1 MGDGGLWESEQPDS
15 GDLER
20 RARRPTQNM
29 RNPKASIE
37 SAFTEIWSRTNAYV
51 AGGGAVSAALIS
63 QWAMDRGLA
72 VTNAQESV
80 VGIFSPIPAVVLD
93 IDGRKACFP
102 LMGKSSP
109 EWITRRAAADR
120 TAELWKKVE
129 WFGPLWV
136 PMGKLGELLKAIEH
150 HTGENAIQH
159 FDYHLSTAYT
169 LPFQA
174 ICIAQ
179 LLPKTR
185 SLSVFAPLARE
196 AYLAFY
202 SGHRAS
208 SVAALIPVIEG
219 GLKRIASATLEL
231 NPLDAIDKVVNR
243 ACDLAADLHFNG
255 MWVPDSYRSIDFL
268 FGQDERVFVFETFR
282 RWIRGAFFQKT
293 DNYSGVTS
301 LNRHLFAHG
310 STTDWQQPSNFSRLI
325 VAITTL
331 GVIESW
337 HDRTNAVP
345 ILFPEMN
352 EDATLLWQQALM
364 RGQLQMTLNLH
375 EQAYFQAHGRLV
387 PELPT
392 DSGITLRKAILAEDA
407 IKDLVRPL
415 RDVGWS
421 VQVTEPDDE
430 ALFVVATATRANSRL
445 SVALLY
451 SCATSNEVYREL
463 ASKTDVI
470 LYRGSPYH
478 QASFACGVAVHV
490 GPVAGWQPPRAPTN

>member
-1 MGDGGLWESEQPDS
+1 M
-15 GDLER
+15 
-20 RARRPTQNM
+20 
-29 RNPKASIE
+29 I
-37 SAFTEIWSRTNAYV
+37 
-51 AGGGAVSAALIS
+51 
-63 QWAMDRGLA
+63 
-72 VTNAQESV
+72 
-80 VGIFSPIPAVVLD
+80 
-93 IDGRKACFP
+93 
-102 LMGKSSP
+102 GKSSS
-109 EWITRRAAADR
+109 EWIARRDTADR

-129 WFGPLWV
+129 WFSPLWV
-136 PMGKLGELLKAIEH
+136 PIKKLNELLKSIEH
-150 HTGENAIQH
+150 RTGKDAMQH

-174 ICIAQ
+174 VCIAQ

-219 GLKRIASATLEL
+219 GIRRIASATPDL
-231 NPLDAIDKVVNR
+231 NPLDAIDKVVDR
-243 ACDLAADLHFNG
+243 ACELAADIYFDG
-255 MWVPDSYRSIDFL
+255 MWVPHSYRSIDFL
-268 FGQDERVFVFETFR
+268 FGQDERVFVFDTFR
-282 RWIRGAFFQKT
+282 RWLRENFFQRT
-293 DNYSGVTS
+293 DHYNGVTS

-345 ILFPEMN
+345 VLFPTMN
-352 EDATLLWQQALM
+352 EDSTLLWQQALL
-364 RGQLQMTLNLH
+364 RGQLQMTLNLQ
-375 EQAYFQAHGRLV
+375 EQAHFQAHGRLV

-392 DSGITLRKAILAEDA
+392 DSGRGLRKALLADDA

-415 RDVGWS
+415 RDAGWN
-421 VQVTEPDDE
+421 VQVTEPDEE
-430 ALFVVATATRANSRL
+430 ALFVVATATCADRRL

-451 SCATSNEVYREL
+451 SCATSNEIYREL
-463 ASKTDVI
+463 ASKSDVI
-470 LYRGSPYH
+470 LYRGAPY
-478 QASFACGVAVHV
+478 QQSSFAHGVTVHV
-490 GPVAGWQPPRAPTN
+490 GPVAGWQPPRASTKIARS